1 MKLNKPLMHVRLDQL
16 GFFYW
21 DPKIDP
27 REPEYVGDPTG
38 SLFFVASNTK
48 REISL

>member
-1 MKLNKPLMHVRLDQL
+1 MHVRLDQL

-27 REPEYVGDPTG
+27 REPEYWASRNGGP
-38 SLFFVASNTK
+38 FFMVDK
-48 REISL
+48 L